1 MAVRGKI
8 EPVYRKVSER
18 GVYRVNKGRQLS
30 LQDGAFIDV
39 QPAHVAVRVEIVV
52 RHMLDAG
59 PEPLPAG
66 LVAGEK
72 QVTEIIFHHRKGQHV
87 FRLQAVDILPF
98 ALPPEEFDVA
108 GLLHEVFFQHGA
120 VRRSPGQG
128 GIYRVG
134 KGDFLFRQ
142 PAFRGQ
148 KRKERVTYVAVGRL
162 SRHGW
167 RHVFHALET
176 EDEQCHVRHV
186 CAEGGGLH
194 VVVQKMP
201 YSGFHVTLLQETQGI
216 FRRRPVMAVPVYG
229 DTDRAG
235 LLRIEIRFGR

>member
-72 QVTEIIFHHRKGQHV
+72 QVTEIIFHHCKG
-87 FRLQAVDILPF
+87 
-98 ALPPEEFDVA
+98 
-108 GLLHEVFFQHGA
+108 
-120 VRRSPGQG
+120 
-128 GIYRVG
+128 
-134 KGDFLFRQ
+134 
-142 PAFRGQ
+142 
-148 KRKERVTYVAVGRL
+148 
-162 SRHGW
+162 
-167 RHVFHALET
+167 
-176 EDEQCHVRHV
+176 
-186 CAEGGGLH
+186 
-194 VVVQKMP
+194 
-201 YSGFHVTLLQETQGI
+201 
-216 FRRRPVMAVPVYG
+216 
-229 DTDRAG
+229 
-235 LLRIEIRFGR
+235 

>member
-1 MAVRGKI
+1 
-8 EPVYRKVSER
+8 
-18 GVYRVNKGRQLS
+18 
-30 LQDGAFIDV
+30 
-39 QPAHVAVRVEIVV
+39 
-52 RHMLDAG
+52 MLDAG
-59 PEPLPAG
+59 PEPLPAD

-87 FRLQAVDILPF
+87 FRLQAVDVLPF
-98 ALPPEEFDVA
+98 TLSPEEFDISA
-108 GLLHEVFFQHGA
+108 LLHEVSFQRGA
-120 VRRSPGQG
+120 VRRPPGQG

-134 KGDFLFRQ
+134 KGDLLFRQ
-142 PAFRGQ
+142 PVFRSQ
-148 KRKERVTYVAVGRL
+148 VRKERVVYVVVCRL
-162 SRHGW
+162 SRSGW

-201 YSGFHVTLLQETQGI
+201 YSGFHVTLLQKAQGV